1 MAKAGGGLIGKL
13 GRIRRSL
20 ALGLVAV
27 MSPFLFGC
35 FGQFPL
41 TRTVYRINDGVPT
54 GILKNLVFWVFAIL
68 PVYSGAAL
76 VDTLILNVLEFWFG
90 LKINVSSVTD
100 EEGRTIVL
108 EPSED
113 GREALLTISK
123 DGEVLEQVRFVR
135 VSDTVCEVRDA
146 EGNLS
151 GKAVRTPEG
160 ELQLIDAQGRF
171 VGTITPEDMAQLT
184 GT

>member
-1 MAKAGGGLIGKL
+1 MAEVGGGLIGKL

-20 ALGLVAV
+20 ALALVAGA
-27 MSPFLFGC
+27 SPFLFGC

-41 TRTVYRINDGVPT
+41 TRTVYRVNDGIPT
-54 GILKNLVFWVFAIL
+54 GILRNVVFWVFCIL

-76 VDTLILNVLEFWFG
+76 VDTVVLNVLEFWFG
-90 LKINVSSVTD
+90 LKIDASSTTD
-100 EEGRTIVL
+100 EDGRTVVL

-113 GREALLTISK
+113 GREALLTILK
-123 DGEVLEQVRFVR
+123 DGVVIDRVRFVR
-135 VSDTVCEVRDA
+135 VSETVCEVRDA
-146 EGNLS
+146 DGNLS
-151 GKAVRTPEG
+151 GKAVRTPQG

-171 VGTITPEDMAQLT
+171 VGAVTAEDLVGLR